1 MNRLAQALSIRP
13 GESRMAWLMIGIMLF
28 TAMGAAVGGIGIE
41 ALFFARF
48 GVEYLPYMFIGLGIT
63 SMIVSFGITAAL
75 GSIPRRM
82 LYLAIPLFIAI
93 VLVAARLALL
103 GKPGWLYPALWLG
116 KEILNSLNGILIWG
130 VAGVLFNTRQAKRLF
145 PLFNAS
151 RILGQVIGGFATGL
165 LVTAL
170 GLENLLLVWAA
181 TLLLAFALSRAILG
195 NRQIAVPA
203 TTSRQKTPPLI
214 QEMQRGYQ
222 YVRRSRLMRWVS
234 MAAILFSLLYFSLA
248 LPFSRAATGQ
258 YPDEENLAAFLGLF
272 NGLCTAAAFLASLF
286 LANRLFARLGI
297 MVCILVFPL
306 IYLVGFASLTLLPI
320 FAIVISFRFLQTLW
334 LSGIADPAWQA
345 MFNIVP
351 NERRDQVRAFVDG
364 VPEQAGTFIA
374 GAILIVGE
382 QTLQPQQLYFVGLLA
397 AALCSFAIYRAR
409 TGYNEALVD
418 ALRAGNPH
426 LFYSEEQPFG
436 GFQQD
441 ASAVRAAL
449 EGMNDPDPVIRRVS
463 AEILGHISLPEA
475 EATLVHRLGDPDPL
489 VRGSCLRALAQAKA
503 TAALGRIA
511 ASLQDPEADVRFEA
525 VAALSALTRGSADF
539 VYQLVP
545 LLDDKDSRVS
555 TRAASVILRIQP
567 PFGNRGDD
575 QRIVDKARS
584 FLRYTAAMG
593 ELSERE
599 HAITAM
605 GDWGDAE
612 AFEYLVNELK
622 DRGLPIRIR
631 RAVLAALARIDQ
643 MQSMPYLVQALGQA
657 DISIQET
664 SAGLLGQ
671 IGEAAIGPILAAL
684 QNPNQVEGALL
695 ALQRLPMPPEKPVEE
710 YARAAVARA
719 VEYDVLMREV
729 KLKSHDGEALNLLVE
744 SLSKKSNQYGVRA
757 LRAIGLLSDREAM
770 NLAID
775 ILNMRNSSQRSNVIE
790 VLESI
795 PARWRKII
803 QPLMHLWE
811 DVHASPPN
819 GSAGWQR
826 LLADED
832 PWIRDC
838 ALFAAHKLGEM
849 KMENIATLSLMERI
863 LFLKRVPLFEN
874 LSPGDIKQVA
884 ALAQE
889 ESFSDG
895 VHIVREGEIGD
906 VMFIIISG
914 EVRVLMTEGQKELE
928 IARRKAGEYVGEMAL
943 ISRDPRSATVSAVG
957 DVRALCIDQKS
968 FESLLRDRPDASLAV
983 IQVLCERLKEAS
995 AKVHRPNLGN

>member
-1 MNRLAQALSIRP
+1 MNRLAQALSIKP
-13 GESRMAWLMIGIMLF
+13 GESRMASLMIGIMLF

-75 GSIPRRM
+75 GSIPRRI

-93 VLVAARLALL
+93 ILIAARLALL
-103 GKPGWLYPALWLG
+103 AKPGWLYPALWLG

-151 RILGQVIGGFATGL
+151 RILGQVIGGFAISL
-165 LVTAL
+165 LVTAV
-170 GLENLLLVWAA
+170 GLENLLLVWAG
-181 TLLLAFALSRAILG
+181 TLFLAFLLSRAILG
-195 NRQIAVPA
+195 NRQIVMPA
-203 TTSRQKTPPLI
+203 ATSRQKQPPLI

-234 MAAILFSLLYFSLA
+234 LAAILFSLLYFSLA

-258 YPDEENLAAFLGLF
+258 YPNEENLAAFLGLF
-272 NGLCTAAAFLASLF
+272 NGLSTAAAFLASLF
-286 LANRLFARLGI
+286 IANRLFARFGV
-297 MVCILVFPL
+297 MVCILVFPI
-306 IYLVGFASLTLLPI
+306 IYLVGFTSLTLLPI

-351 NERRDQVRAFVDG
+351 TERRDQVRAFIDG

-382 QTLQPQQLYFVGLLA
+382 QTLEPQQLYIVGLIA
-397 AALCSFAIYRAR
+397 AALCTFAIYRAR
-409 TGYNEALVD
+409 TGYNEALIE

-436 GFQQD
+436 GFRQD
-441 ASAVRAAL
+441 ASAIRAAL
-449 EGMNDPDPVIRRVS
+449 AGMNDNDPVIRRVS
-463 AEILGHISLPEA
+463 AEILGHLSIPEA
-475 EATLVHRLGDPDPL
+475 EATLVYRLGDPDAL
-489 VRGSCLRALAQAKA
+489 VRASCLRALAQAKA
-503 TAALGRIA
+503 TSAIGRIA
-511 ASLQDPEADVRFEA
+511 ASLEDPEPDVRFEA
-525 VAALSALTRGSADF
+525 IAALSALTQGSADF
-539 VYQLVP
+539 AYQLSP
-545 LLDDKDSRVS
+545 RLDDKDSRVS
-555 TRAASVILRIQP
+555 TRAASAILRIQP
-567 PFGNRGDD
+567 PFGRRGAD
-575 QRIVDKARS
+575 QKIVEKARS

-593 ELSERE
+593 ELSDRE
-599 HAITAM
+599 HAIMAM
-605 GDWGDAE
+605 GEWGDAE
-612 AFEYLVNELK
+612 AFEFLVNELK
-622 DRGLPIRIR
+622 DRDLPIRIR
-631 RAVLAALARIDQ
+631 RAVLATLARIDPT
-643 MQSMPYLVQALGQA
+643 QSMPYLIQALGRP
-657 DISIQET
+657 DISIQEM
-664 SAGLLGQ
+664 SATLLGQ
-671 IGEAAIGPILAAL
+671 VGEAAMEPTLASL
-684 QNPNQVEGALL
+684 RNPHREEGALL
-695 ALQRLPMPPEKPVEE
+695 ALQRLPRPPEQPIEE
-710 YARAAVARA
+710 YARTAVSRA
-719 VEYDVLMREV
+719 VEYDGLMREI
-729 KLKSHDGEALNLLVE
+729 KQKSRGGEALSLLAE
-744 SLSKKSNQYGVRA
+744 SLSKKSNQYGIRA
-757 LRAIGLLSDREAM
+757 LRAIGLLGDREAM
-770 NLAID
+770 GLAID
-775 ILNMRNSSQRSNVIE
+775 ILNMRNPAQRSNVIE
-790 VLESI
+790 ALESI

-811 DVHASPPN
+811 EVYQAAPN
-819 GSAGWQR
+819 GNANWQR

-874 LSPGDIKQVA
+874 LTPGDIKQVA

-895 VHIVREGEIGD
+895 VTMVREGEIGD
-906 VMFIIISG
+906 LMFIIISG
-914 EVRVLMTEGQKELE
+914 EVRVLITQGQKEVE

-943 ISRDPRSATVSAVG
+943 ISREPRSATVTAAG
-957 DVRALCIDQKS
+957 NVRALCIDQKS

-983 IQVLCERLKEAS
+983 IHVLCERLKEAS
-995 AKVHRPNLGN
+995 VKVHHPTPGP